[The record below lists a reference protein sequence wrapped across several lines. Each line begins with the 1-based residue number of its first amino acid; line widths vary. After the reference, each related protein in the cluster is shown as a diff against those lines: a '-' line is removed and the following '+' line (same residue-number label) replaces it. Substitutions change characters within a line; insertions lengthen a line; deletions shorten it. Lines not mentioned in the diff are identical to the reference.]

1 MYFACALERH
11 QNERQP
17 IILLSDQNAI
27 ATINQ
32 LAIER
37 DVLNCRVIIA
47 RSLSELVAIREE
59 IEPLLIIN
67 NSHYL
72 LDDAVNNYITVK
84 YHYGCRYRT
93 NKTFSGDGIYSP
105 TAGAFFSAPEVFII
119 RMYAVKAGN
128 ILPGKFVRN

>member
-1 MYFACALERH
+1 MRWNGA

-47 RSLSELVAIREE
+47 RSVSELVAIREE

-72 LDDAVNNYITVK
+72 RMMRSIIAYVKNIITPPVS
-84 YHYGCRYRT
+84 
-93 NKTFSGDGIYSP
+93 NK
-105 TAGAFFSAPEVFII
+105 
-119 RMYAVKAGN
+119 
-128 ILPGKFVRN
+128 

>member
-1 MYFACALERH
+1 M
-11 QNERQP
+11 
-17 IILLSDQNAI
+17 
-27 ATINQ
+27 
-32 LAIER
+32 
-37 DVLNCRVIIA
+37 IIA

-84 YHYGCRYRT
+84 NIITAAVST
-93 NKTFSGDGIYSP
+93 NKQISWRRHLFASNRSVFSLP
-105 TAGAFFSAPEVFII
+105 PEVLII

-128 ILPGKFVRN
+128 RSPGQICAQLVAQHHITADEAQRIIAREGEGAR

>member
-1 MYFACALERH
+1 M
-11 QNERQP
+11 
-17 IILLSDQNAI
+17 
-27 ATINQ
+27 
-32 LAIER
+32 
-37 DVLNCRVIIA
+37 IIA

-84 YHYGCRYRT
+84 NIIT
-93 NKTFSGDGIYSP
+93 AAGIEQIKHFLA
-105 TAGAFFSAPEVFII
+105 TAFIRQQPERFFSAPEVFII

>member
-1 MYFACALERH
+1 MFY
-11 QNERQP
+11 
-17 IILLSDQNAI
+17 I
-27 ATINQ
+27 
-32 LAIER
+32 
-37 DVLNCRVIIA
+37 CRVIIA

-84 YHYGCRYRT
+84 NIIT
-93 NKTFSGDGIYSP
+93 AAGIEQIKHFLA
-105 TAGAFFSAPEVFII
+105 TAFIRQQPERFCLLPEVFII

-128 ILPGKFVRN
+128 ILPGKFVRNSLAQRHLLPDETQRHHRHAKAKVQT

>member
-1 MYFACALERH
+1 M
-11 QNERQP
+11 
-17 IILLSDQNAI
+17 I

-37 DVLNCRVIIA
+37 DVLHCRVIIA

-72 LDDAVNNYITVK
+72 LEDAVNNYITVK
-84 YHYGCRYRT
+84 NIITAAGIEQIKH
-93 NKTFSGDGIYSP
+93 FLGDGIYSP
-105 TAGAFFSAPEVFII
+105 RFKTWSVSLPREVSLLECT
-119 RMYAVKAGN
+119 R
-128 ILPGKFVRN
+128 